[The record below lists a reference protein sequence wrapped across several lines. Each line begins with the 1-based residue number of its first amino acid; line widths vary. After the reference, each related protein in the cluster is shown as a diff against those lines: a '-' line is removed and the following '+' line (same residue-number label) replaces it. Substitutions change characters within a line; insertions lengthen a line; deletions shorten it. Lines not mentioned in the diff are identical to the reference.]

1 MSEENTNGESPPQI
15 EGGASR
21 HPAIRGPFRPGMMQP
36 GGGAPLS
43 AEEERIWDKKED
55 ESRAKIKERYDGV
68 IEELQDSKDKILSIV
83 NNAPIV
89 FKGRDNRIDV
99 TREEVEDVFDSIRK
113 LNSSLG
119 KTKSLFDAY
128 VHFARSTPDLKNINN
143 IIYNFNKFLM
153 DSQKRPF
160 AILWSQ
166 EDKFYFRAVRT
177 KEYANS
183 LSFLIERIIGAL
195 SVAGNYVTDIPKVH
209 HNTQQRYD
217 GMGSPQLG
225 GMNRFTPGVTGSRF
239 PQSGLNNNSY
249 LNKLYEQSMGTG
261 SKRNMKS
268 DPLLEEIRRM
278 KTVEKSV
285 QRDFGDENEEYGDF

>member
-1 MSEENTNGESPPQI
+1 MSEESPSNESPPQI
-15 EGGASR
+15 EGSAIR
-21 HPAIRGPFRPGMMQP
+21 HPAIRGPFRPGTMQP
-36 GGGAPLS
+36 GGGDPLS

-55 ESRAKIKERYDGV
+55 ESRAKVKERYDEV
-68 IEELQDSKDKILSIV
+68 IKELKDSKDKILSIV
-83 NNAPIV
+83 NSAPIV
-89 FKGRDNRIDV
+89 FKGRDNRIDI
-99 TREEVEDVFDSIRK
+99 TLEEVEEIFNSIRN
-113 LNSSLG
+113 LNASLG

-153 DSQKRPF
+153 DSQERPF

-166 EDKFYFRAVRT
+166 EGKYFFRAVKT
-177 KEYANS
+177 KKYANS
-183 LSFLIERIIGAL
+183 LSFLIERIVGAL

-217 GMGSPQLG
+217 GMSNPQLG
-225 GMNRFTPGVTGSRF
+225 GMNRFAPGISGSRF
-239 PQSGLNNNSY
+239 PQSEHNNGRY

-278 KTVEKSV
+278 KTVEKSA
-285 QRDFGDENEEYGDF
+285 QRDFGDEHEEYGGS